1 MSDKKKHHN
10 DPDQDQLQAQLEA
23 QAQGQLQG
31 QGQLNLQGQGQGQ
44 GQGQSQYESQ
54 LAAQGVVQAAGQ
66 YSEND
71 SKNENE
77 NKNANESKNENEN
90 SNENKL
96 ENSVD
101 NKVENKLDNSVDNK
115 VENKIENNVET
126 NVDVDVDVKVDLDLS
141 GLDFKPEIDV
151 EYLDG
156 ILFKMPDEV
165 TQGIT
170 GGGTATNFNLDQ
182 VNNLVDNDSLT
193 SPSVAFNAGGYADYY
208 SDADAP
214 PALFSQTATADG
226 GYAKI
231 ESATASIHD
240 GDGASVAADATAAI
254 TQDAF
259 TQSIVMGAN
268 IQFNSVTLSIVGN
281 DSISDGVDPV

>member
-1 MSDKKKHHN
+1 M
-10 DPDQDQLQAQLEA
+10 
-23 QAQGQLQG
+23 
-31 QGQLNLQGQGQGQ
+31 
-44 GQGQSQYESQ
+44 
-54 LAAQGVVQAAGQ
+54 
-66 YSEND
+66 
-71 SKNENE
+71 
-77 NKNANESKNENEN
+77 
-90 SNENKL
+90 
-96 ENSVD
+96 
-101 NKVENKLDNSVDNK
+101 
-115 VENKIENNVET
+115 
-126 NVDVDVDVKVDLDLS
+126 
-141 GLDFKPEIDV
+141 

-156 ILFKMPDEV
+156 ILFKMPDEG

-170 GGGTATNFNLDQ
+170 GGGAATNFNLDQ
-182 VNNLVDNDSLT
+182 VNNLVDNDWLT

-281 DSISDGVDPV
+281 NSISDGVDPV